1 MTRHPEMQ
9 NVPVFMREDLEPR
22 IRSRGLRVE
31 ERLALLATLL
41 TEPGEPT
48 GPLDRREQ
56 LLEAVR
62 AAARKVREA
71 LP

>member
-1 MTRHPEMQ
+1 MSPFPIRQ
-9 NVPVFMREDLEPR
+9 DLELR
-22 IRSRGLRVE
+22 VRSRGVRVE
-31 ERLALLATLL
+31 ERVALLATLL

>member
-1 MTRHPEMQ
+1 MQ

-62 AAARKVREA
+62 AAQVATNLARPGGLR
-71 LP
+71 